1 MNYKLYSP
9 GEPLAHDWEAFALR
23 FVEALVGRDYA
34 AACAMMTDSFRS
46 AHSAAWLEMLI
57 ERLHADTLE
66 PLGPC
71 RVYMSSP
78 PVQAGDLGV
87 CYIEIGGEHSEA
99 ITPLMI
105 REGGQLA
112 VRDLMIG
119 RP

>member
-1 MNYKLYSP
+1 VNHKLYSP
-9 GEPLAHDWEAFALR
+9 GEPPAHDWEAFALR

-34 AACAMMTDSFRS
+34 AAYAMTTQGFR
-46 AHSAAWLEMLI
+46 AVHSAAWLEMLI
-57 ERLHADTLE
+57 ERLHADTQE

-71 RVYMSSP
+71 RIYLTSP
-78 PVQAGDLGV
+78 PVQAGDLGA
-87 CYIEIGGEHSEA
+87 CYIEIGGEHNEA